1 MRVTLLGATGAT
13 GALLLPLLERD
24 HDVTVLARRPD
35 RVAAGS
41 PGTRLRRGDATDPAA
56 VRDAVA
62 AAEAVVTLV
71 AAPRGEAPG
80 TVRSQ
85 ATGVLLSAAREAAP
99 GAHLVLVSA
108 LGGAASAGQLSWF
121 GRMIYAAAVGRERL
135 AEVDR
140 QERLVTGATL
150 PATLV
155 RPPKLDDG
163 PATGA
168 LEVTGR
174 VGASQSLHRADLAAF
189 LADVVRHRPSG
200 PRAVTVVSKR

>member
-1 MRVTLLGATGAT
+1 MALLGATGAT
-13 GALLLPLLERD
+13 GALLLPILERD
-24 HDVTVLARRPD
+24 HEVTVLARRPD
-35 RVAAGS
+35 RVAASS
-41 PGTRLRRGDATDPAA
+41 PDTRLHRGDATDPAA
-56 VRDAVA
+56 VRGAVSG
-62 AAEAVVTLV
+62 AEAVITLV
-71 AAPRGEAPG
+71 AAPGRGAPG

-108 LGGAASAGQLSWF
+108 LGGTASAGQLSWF
-121 GRMIYAAAVGRERL
+121 GRMVYAAAVGRERL

-140 QERLVTGATL
+140 QERLVAGAAL

-174 VGASQSLHRADLAAF
+174 VRASQSLHRADLAGF
-189 LADVVRHRPSG
+189 LADVIHRRPSG
-200 PRAVTVVSKR
+200 PRAATVVSK